1 MSKLWAVLRVAFE
14 GAVLCGVIG
23 AVLAGIAA
31 RGTSVA
37 LPGIGLVVAGP
48 LAAGIVGGLTGA
60 IVGFVIGLIVGAI
73 PFSARR

>member
-1 MSKLWAVLRVAFE
+1 MPKLSTVLYVALE
-14 GAVLCGVIG
+14 GAVLCGIIG

-48 LAAGIVGGLTGA
+48 LVAGITGGLTGA
-60 IVGFVIGLIVGAI
+60 VVGFVIGLVVGAI
-73 PFSARR
+73 VVAGRR